1 MNPDANELSANES
14 STNQSPTNQSPANE
28 LSARSFTTDHSDASH
43 SPSTLSP
50 TRPPSENTA
59 AMNPA
64 ANQSSTNQSS
74 INELSANQSPAN
86 DCRLPP
92 SPTAPVAL
100 WSRWKRRLLGPGLPL
115 LFGLCAFAVLALFS
129 GHRFFHQS
137 KAQHFIW
144 QAQAFLEGSLAL
156 VEDPPNLEDYVRQ
169 GDRFLVSFPAFP
181 ALAMLPGVALF
192 GYRFNDT
199 SFTVAIAAL
208 ALALFL
214 AFLRRLRR
222 DGDSDLSDAASLIWA
237 ALLGFGTLFFSC
249 AIRGEVWFTAEI
261 MGVALTA
268 LYLLTAHRARH
279 PLLAGLFYSMATL
292 TRTPLVFAAAFF
304 AIELFFPDGQWRLS
318 ALKTDARAKL
328 QKLALFIVGALPLAL
343 AHMAFNFAR
352 FGSVSEFGHRFFWNN
367 RVNAD
372 IAQYGLFDLHY
383 LPRNISAAFLKLPTI
398 SFDPFHIGYDPH
410 GMSLFLTTPLLIL
423 LFFPKQKPR
432 LLLALAVTAAAIA
445 LPGLFYQNDGYMQFG
460 FRFSL
465 DYTPY
470 LIALLALGGWS
481 IKNKFVLCLAA
492 IGVAVNTWG
501 AIVFKG
507 FSW

>member
-1 MNPDANELSANES
+1 MNP
-14 STNQSPTNQSPANE
+14 SPTNQLPARQSSLDNSPDNSSAIDSKTNNSPANE
-28 LSARSFTTDHSDASH
+28 S
-43 SPSTLSP
+43 
-50 TRPPSENTA
+50 
-59 AMNPA
+59 
-64 ANQSSTNQSS
+64 
-74 INELSANQSPAN
+74 
-86 DCRLPP
+86 P
-92 SPTAPVAL
+92 SPTSIQTPSPSAPPTL
-100 WSRWKRRLLGPGLPL
+100 WPRLRRRLLGPGLPL

-137 KAQHFIW
+137 KAPHFIW

-214 AFLRRLRR
+214 AFLRRLKR
-222 DGDSDLSDAASLIWA
+222 DGDSDLSDSACLAWA
-237 ALLGFGTLFFSC
+237 AILGFGTLFFSC

-304 AIELFFPDGQWRLS
+304 VIETFFPDGKLRL
-318 ALKTDARAKL
+318 ADLATDARAKL

-372 IAQYGLFDLHY
+372 IAQYGLFDWHY
-383 LPRNISAAFLKLPTI
+383 LPRNISAAFLKLPTL
-398 SFDPFHIGYDPH
+398 SLDPFHIGYDPH

-423 LFFPKQKPR
+423 LFFPRQKPR
-432 LLLALAVTAAAIA
+432 LTLALALTAAAIA

-470 LIALLALGGWS
+470 LIVLLALGGWS
-481 IKNKFVLCLAA
+481 IKNE
-492 IGVAVNTWG
+492 
-501 AIVFKG
+501 
-507 FSW
+507 

>member
-1 MNPDANELSANES
+1 MNP
-14 STNQSPTNQSPANE
+14 SPTNQLPARQSSLDNSPDNSSAIDSKTNNSPANE
-28 LSARSFTTDHSDASH
+28 SPAPPSTQTP
-43 SPSTLSP
+43 SPSAPPTLWP
-50 TRPPSENTA
+50 
-59 AMNPA
+59 
-64 ANQSSTNQSS
+64 
-74 INELSANQSPAN
+74 
-86 DCRLPP
+86 RL
-92 SPTAPVAL
+92 
-100 WSRWKRRLLGPGLPL
+100 RRRLLGPGLPL

-137 KAQHFIW
+137 KAPHFIW

-214 AFLRRLRR
+214 AFLRRLKR
-222 DGDSDLSDAASLIWA
+222 DGDSDLSDSACLAWA
-237 ALLGFGTLFFSC
+237 AILGFGTLFFSC

-304 AIELFFPDGQWRLS
+304 VIETFFPDGKLRL
-318 ALKTDARAKL
+318 ADLATDARAKL

-372 IAQYGLFDLHY
+372 IAQYGLFDWHY

-423 LFFPKQKPR
+423 LFFPRQKPR
-432 LLLALAVTAAAIA
+432 LTLALALTAAAIA

-470 LIALLALGGWS
+470 LIVLLALGGWS
-481 IKNKFVLCLAA
+481 IKNKLFICLAA
-492 IGVAVNTWG
+492 FGVAVNTWG